1 MLEYCYGN
9 YKQYHIAEAFDAVWL
24 YGSVLSAGSLGPAD
38 FVVRYI
44 NAFIWGFFGIAGI

>member
-1 MLEYCYGN
+1 MQCDYMVV
-9 YKQYHIAEAFDAVWL
+9 F
-24 YGSVLSAGSLGPAD
+24 LSAGSLGPAD